1 MELLKKSLICAFAL
15 ASAGMLSALE
25 TGGLVTNDT
34 TFANEE
40 KDGSL
45 KLNQKNGA
53 SLWLRAPLSEDGS
66 SYFSAEG
73 SFTSEYIAS
82 EEDSDKKLK
91 LTLDATLFKLVLQK
105 QLDSAEINFS
115 AGRFYNSDL
124 TGIIYTQNGDGAK
137 IEAAFPRF
145 EITAFGAY
153 TGLLNAKNVTIID
166 FPESSEL
173 TTDLT
178 DKEKTLYVTAK
189 KFVVGSLTFTL
200 PNIFA
205 NQTIAM
211 EGLGA
216 FSLES
221 TKYNRVYG
229 TLALTGPIVSPMFY
243 NLSSSIG
250 MFKYEDSDWEKSN
263 LTTASISVYPDFKS
277 MSLSLN
283 GLYASGSQG
292 SFKPF
297 QGFTSGTAVSSL
309 LEPEYTALAKAGL
322 SASIKPVQNVLLAAS
337 GDIVFDAAAGDEGDK
352 IEQAGFEYSV
362 SVNIQALSDVSL
374 GAGLTQYIG
383 KEDYEDTIGA
393 SKTQIKI
400 SAAIAF

>member
-1 MELLKKSLICAFAL
+1 MKLLKKSLICAFAL

-173 TTDLT
+173 TPDLT

>member
-337 GDIVFDAAAGDEGDK
+337 GDIVFDAAAGDEGNK

-383 KEDYEDTIGA
+383 KEDYEGTIGA

>member
-1 MELLKKSLICAFAL
+1 MEILKKSLICAFAL

-173 TTDLT
+173 TPDLT
-178 DKEKTLYVTAK
+178 DKEKTLYVTTK

-383 KEDYEDTIGA
+383 KEDYEGTIGA

>member
-1 MELLKKSLICAFAL
+1 MKLLKKSLICAFAL

-173 TTDLT
+173 TPDLT

-189 KFVVGSLTFTL
+189 KFVVGSLTFSL

-383 KEDYEDTIGA
+383 KEDYEGTIGA